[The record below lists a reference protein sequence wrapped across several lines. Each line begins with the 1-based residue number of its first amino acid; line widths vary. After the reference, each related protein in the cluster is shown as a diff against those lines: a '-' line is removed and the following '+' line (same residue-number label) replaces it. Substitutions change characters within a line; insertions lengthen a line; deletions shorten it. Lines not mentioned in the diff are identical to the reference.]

1 MSDNRNE
8 LQGGAGQ
15 DTRNYTGPVVICP
28 KCQKK
33 HYSAYALMD
42 AYIDCECGFS
52 FYAFVDKGLRIMMTP
67 QEANFEPIARAMR
80 RFVVA
85 TGRCQDIDPRLLE
98 YTDGMPSVDVQ
109 ERDLDEEVT
118 RALEDYQ
125 LAAFGECYITKELID
140 SICKAFE
147 RNYDVALNKKKDG
160 VDVREVNKPT
170 KVKRQEASARSTARI
185 LSYNAFLNATKGN
198 RTVAVDGG
206 IMRMRQD
213 ADYIQPGQ

>member
-1 MSDNRNE
+1 MSDNRNKS
-8 LQGGAGQ
+8 QGRDGQEAGGFA
-15 DTRNYTGPVVICP
+15 GPVVICP

-42 AYIDCECGFS
+42 TYIDCECGFS

-67 QEANFEPIARAMR
+67 QEANYEPIARAMR

-118 RALEDYQ
+118 RVLEDYQ

-140 SICKAFE
+140 SICKAFG

-160 VDVREVNKPT
+160 VELREVNKPT
-170 KVKRQEASARSTARI
+170 KLKRQEAAARSTARI
-185 LSYNAFLNATKGN
+185 LSYNALLNASKGN
-198 RTVAVDGG
+198 RNVAVDGG
-206 IMRMRQD
+206 IMRICQG
-213 ADYIQPGQ
+213 ADFLRPGQ

>member
-1 MSDNRNE
+1 MSDKRND

-67 QEANFEPIARAMR
+67 QEANYEPIARAMR

>member
-8 LQGGAGQ
+8 CRKSTGGF
-15 DTRNYTGPVVICP
+15 TGPVVICP
-28 KCQKK
+28 KCHKE
-33 HYSAYALMD
+33 HYGAYALMD
-42 AYIDCECGFS
+42 EYIDCECGFS

-67 QEANFEPIARAMR
+67 QEANYEPIARAMR

-98 YTDGMPSVDVQ
+98 YTDEMPSVDVQ

-140 SICKAFE
+140 SICKAFDK
-147 RNYDVALNKKKDG
+147 NYDVALNKKKDG
-160 VDVREVNKPT
+160 VELREVNKPT
-170 KVKRQEASARSTARI
+170 KVKRHEARSNARI
-185 LSYNAFLNATKGN
+185 LSYEMLLHSSKGKQAV
-198 RTVAVDGG
+198 VAEGG
-206 IMRMRQD
+206 IMRMCQGTEFRQM
-213 ADYIQPGQ
+213 GQ

>member
-1 MSDNRNE
+1 MSDKRNE

-67 QEANFEPIARAMR
+67 QEANYEPIARAMR

-185 LSYNAFLNATKGN
+185 LSYNALLNASKGKKAV
-198 RTVAVDGG
+198 VADGG
-206 IMRMRQD
+206 IMRMCQRTEFLQT
-213 ADYIQPGQ
+213 GQ

>member
-1 MSDNRNE
+1 MSDKRNE

-67 QEANFEPIARAMR
+67 QEANYEPIARAMR

-147 RNYDVALNKKKDG
+147 KNYDVVLNKKKDG

-170 KVKRQEASARSTARI
+170 KVKRQEAAARSTARI

-198 RTVAVDGG
+198 RTVAADGG
-206 IMRMRQD
+206 IMRMRQG

>member
-1 MSDNRNE
+1 MRDKRKNWQSNE
-8 LQGGAGQ
+8 YGKGF
-15 DTRNYTGPVVICP
+15 TGPVVICP
-28 KCQKK
+28 KCHKE
-33 HYSAYALMD
+33 HYGAYALMD
-42 AYIDCECGFS
+42 EYIDCECGLS

-67 QEANFEPIARAMR
+67 KEANYEPIARAMR

-98 YTDGMPSVDVQ
+98 DTGERVEMK
-109 ERDLDEEVT
+109 ERDLDEEVR

-147 RNYDVALNKKKDG
+147 KNYDVALNKKKDG

-170 KVKRQEASARSTARI
+170 KVKRQEARSNTRI
-185 LSYNAFLNATKGN
+185 LAYEKLLRSAKGMQP
-198 RTVAVDGG
+198 TMVAEGG
-206 IMRMRQD
+206 IMRMRQGTEFRR
-213 ADYIQPGQ
+213 AGQ

>member
-1 MSDNRNE
+1 MSDKRNE

>member
-1 MSDNRNE
+1 MSDNRNKLHGRDGQE
-8 LQGGAGQ
+8 TGGFA
-15 DTRNYTGPVVICP
+15 GPVVICP

-42 AYIDCECGFS
+42 TYIDCECGFS

-67 QEANFEPIARAMR
+67 QEANYEPIARAMR

-118 RALEDYQ
+118 RVLEDYQ

-140 SICKAFE
+140 SICKAFG
-147 RNYDVALNKKKDG
+147 RNYDIALNKKKDG
-160 VDVREVNKPT
+160 VELREVNKPT
-170 KVKRQEASARSTARI
+170 KLKRQEAAARSTARI
-185 LSYNAFLNATKGN
+185 LSYNALLNASKGN
-198 RTVAVDGG
+198 RNVAVDGG
-206 IMRMRQD
+206 IMRICQG
-213 ADYIQPGQ
+213 ADFLRPGQ